1 MKIVW
6 SIVIFLA
13 GCLQALAQTTVLAD
27 NPDDGCKIKFE
38 KIKVKIDDRRRKYE
52 FNVQEYKDGLFCS
65 ECRRTKSEI
74 EERVN
79 ISFAQHIKD
88 GAAHNRHAIATRQMY
103 DDLYTE
109 YMTDFNRFKEE
120 YDDKYNDCGGDAAQ
134 IPLQTIT
141 NQQLQLY
148 TSKLS
153 GDTSFYNSEVEVFRI
168 DYNFYYAWA
177 IRISIV
183 KWQIISGFETIQV
196 AKKSYRRGMNSTSN
210 SITQAG
216 NMLNNYLNT
225 LADKQQA
232 GFLNIGLQSPVWP
245 LKGVLVAK

>member
-6 SIVIFLA
+6 SIVILLA

-27 NPDDGCKIKFE
+27 NTDDGCKIKFE
-38 KIKVKIDDRRRKYE
+38 RIKVKIDDRRRKYE
-52 FNVQEYKDGLFCS
+52 FNVQEYKDGLFCN
-65 ECRRTKSEI
+65 ECGRTKSEI

-103 DDLYTE
+103 NDLYTE
-109 YMTDFNRFKEE
+109 YMTDFNRFKDE
-120 YDDKYNDCGGDAAQ
+120 YDDKYNDCGGDASQ

-141 NQQLQLY
+141 SQQLQLY
-148 TSKLS
+148 TRKLG
-153 GDTSFYNSEVEVFRI
+153 GDTSFYNSEVEGFRI

-177 IRISIV
+177 IRISII
-183 KWQIISGFETIQV
+183 KWQTISGFETIQV
-196 AKKSYRRGMNSTSN
+196 AKKSYRTGIDNTSN
-210 SITQAG
+210 SIIEAG
-216 NMLNNYLNT
+216 NILNNYLNT
-225 LADKQQA
+225 LADKKQA
-232 GFLNIGLQSPVWP
+232 VFWGIGLQPPSWP